1 MEKII
6 CRIGKYD
13 IPVIQRQP
21 DFNVDLL
28 KSNIILFGSPQSGKT
43 NLIKLIINILHK
55 KMQTTNEQIFILD
68 FGGALSEY
76 KNMPLVSAYFDNS
89 NEEYVKR
96 VFKILETKMKD
107 NTKKLGGTGFSK
119 IEESIQPEHI
129 TFFIDNFNAFLD
141 EPRYS
146 GYQEKFSRICR
157 DGISK
162 GISIVVSASETK
174 GVMSYMNYFPQKIA
188 VNLTDEK
195 YSEIFGRKVSSI
207 GNIAG
212 RGFANITLKDEKEM
226 KGVFDINCPY
236 EIHCSFAEDIKSP
249 EFKKHLEDK
258 FHGQTVMKYKIF
270 SSGLTE
276 KEYNNLTGKSID
288 DDYKSLENSEYK
300 YIAGL
305 DYIDFQKVTVDFKE
319 SRFLAVYAKKD
330 FGRKELI
337 ERITERLMNSGKRK
351 LVLFDDG
358 RHQLEDLH
366 KKYPDAEYISKF
378 DETDVR
384 IKNKDKP
391 RVSAESP
398 IMSKV
403 RQANPVSEWITQRKK
418 LSPMQLF
425 YKYVHEN
432 CLDIGNNA
440 IKIYTDSDYI
450 PMQER
455 SDKIPPGCINTGK
468 DPTVFVIQSKLAY
481 STVPENK
488 KFMENVLPMLA
499 DIAEERDYIFI
510 FSDVKKMA
518 DNTMNDRFNSLVHSV
533 IVLDN
538 IAEFVSE
545 SGQKTVLSD
554 LDLNTLKADYA
565 KCEFGDGYYY
575 DVEADDLKKLKF
587 IQEEE

>member
-6 CRIGKYD
+6 CKLGKYD

-55 KMQTTNEQIFILD
+55 KMKITNEQIFILD

-107 NTKKLGGTGFSK
+107 NTEKLNGTGFSK
-119 IEESIQPEHI
+119 AENQPEHI

-146 GYQEKFSRICR
+146 GYQEKFARICR

-162 GISIVVSASETK
+162 GISIIVSASETK
-174 GVMSYMNYFPQKIA
+174 GVTSYMNYFPQKIA

-226 KGVFDINCPY
+226 KGVFDINSPY
-236 EIHCSFAEDIKSP
+236 EIHCSFAENINSP
-249 EFKKHLEDK
+249 EFQKHLQDK
-258 FHGQTVMKYKIF
+258 FHGETVHKYKIF
-270 SSGLTE
+270 SSALTE
-276 KEYNNLTGKSID
+276 EYKNLTGKTID
-288 DDYKSLENSEYK
+288 DDYNSLKNSEYK

-305 DYIDFQKVTVDFKE
+305 DYIDFRKVTVDFKE

-337 ERITERLMNSGKRK
+337 EKITERLMESDKRK

-358 RHQLEDLH
+358 RHQLETLH
-366 KKYPDAEYISKF
+366 KKYPNAEYISRF
-378 DETDVR
+378 EETDVM
-384 IKNKDKP
+384 IKKDNK
-391 RVSAESP
+391 
-398 IMSKV
+398 SK
-403 RQANPVSEWITQRKK
+403 NSEEPLKSKLIQKETNQEEWDTKKKK

-432 CLDIGNNA
+432 CLDIGNSA
-440 IKIYTDSDYI
+440 SKIYTGIEYLTPKERDS
-450 PMQER
+450 
-455 SDKIPPGCINTGK
+455 KIPAGCTNTEK
-468 DPTVFVIQSKLAY
+468 DSTVFVIQSKLAY

-488 KFMENVLPMLA
+488 RFMEYVLPMLA

-510 FSDVKKMA
+510 FSDVRKMA
-518 DNTMNDRFNSLVHSV
+518 DNTMNDKFNSLVHSV

-565 KCEFGDGYYY
+565 KCEYGDGYYY

-587 IQEEE
+587 IQ

>member
-13 IPVIQRQP
+13 IPVIQQQP

-28 KSNIILFGSPQSGKT
+28 KSNIILFGSSQSGKT

-55 KMQTTNEQIFILD
+55 KMKIRNEQIFILD

-96 VFKILETKMKD
+96 VFKILETRMKD

-119 IEESIQPEHI
+119 TEESRQPEHI

-146 GYQEKFSRICR
+146 GYQEKFARICR

-174 GVMSYMNYFPQKIA
+174 GVMNYMNYFPQKIA

-212 RGFANITLKDEKEM
+212 RGFANITLKDEKKM
-226 KGVFDINCPY
+226 KGIFDINCPY
-236 EIHCSFAEDIKSP
+236 EIHCSFAEDINSP
-249 EFKKHLEDK
+249 EFKKHLENK
-258 FHGQTVMKYKIF
+258 FHGKTVLKYKVF
-270 SSGLTE
+270 PSGLTE
-276 KEYNNLTGKSID
+276 KEYNNLTGKSIE
-288 DDYKSLENSEYK
+288 DDYNSLKNSEYK

-337 ERITERLMNSGKRK
+337 ERITERLMKSGKRK

-391 RVSAESP
+391 RISAESP
-398 IMSKV
+398 IMSRVK
-403 RQANPVSEWITQRKK
+403 QSNPVSEWIIQRKK

-432 CLDIGNNA
+432 CLDIGNNTS
-440 IKIYTDSDYI
+440 KIYADSDYVS
-450 PMQER
+450 PQER
-455 SDKIPPGCINTGK
+455 SDKIPTGCINTGK

-510 FSDVKKMA
+510 FSDVRKMA